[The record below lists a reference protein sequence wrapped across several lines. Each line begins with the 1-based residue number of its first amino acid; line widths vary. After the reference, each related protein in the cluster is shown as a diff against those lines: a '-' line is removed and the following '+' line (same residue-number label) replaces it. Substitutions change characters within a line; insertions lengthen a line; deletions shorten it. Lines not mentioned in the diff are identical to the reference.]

1 MIRAVID
8 AYGRLDLTNTPLAPG
23 QLVDVLVAS
32 SGTVYVSPS
41 DLSQV
46 VDLQPVKPLKTRGRQ
61 SALAAGRQR

>member
-1 MIRAVID
+1 MRRAVID
-8 AYGRLDLTNTPLAPG
+8 ADGRLDLSDTPLAPG

-46 VDLQPVKPLKTRGRQ
+46 VDLQPVKPLKPKGRREAIA
-61 SALAAGRQR
+61 SLR